1 MLKKC
6 TVITISSITILFIVF
21 FIALSYEDTISLA
34 TEVNRFL
41 AVMIFTASGVIIAI
55 TKISDMDGS
64 PISNTKI
71 LALSKLANT
80 FLNLNNVIWS
90 VLIIAGIFVYKL
102 DSLFII
108 YKYFFPNITVVL
120 FMIFMIVFILKDK
133 STY

>member
-6 TVITISSITILFIVF
+6 IVITISSITILFIVF
-21 FIALSYEDTISLA
+21 FIALSYEDALSLT
-34 TEVNRFL
+34 TEVNRLL

-102 DSLFII
+102 DSLFV
-108 YKYFFPNITVVL
+108 YRYFFPNITVVH
-120 FMIFMIVFILKDK
+120 FMIFVIVSVLKDK

>member
-6 TVITISSITILFIVF
+6 IVI
-21 FIALSYEDTISLA
+21 IALSYEDALSL
-34 TEVNRFL
+34 TTDVNRLL